1 MLKRHEYLGSIF
13 KPEELKRMDIIL
25 YNIIIGFACLILG
38 YFFGSIPS
46 GVILC
51 KCFYH
56 KDPRQYGSGN
66 SGGTNVGR
74 IFGKK
79 MGLLVIFLDGIK
91 TILPML
97 IVYFVFKY
105 SELFSFFKDSLGTNI
120 WNNGIFYI
128 YLAPLGACIGHCY
141 PIFANFNGGKA
152 VASYAGFGLSTS
164 WFTSLIGFATFGVV
178 LKSTKYVSLSSILAS
193 LLGSIAAWI
202 IFVFNLALPNDVAN
216 IFMWGCGNFLL
227 GGWEYALVSTLI
239 SILLIVRHIPNI
251 KRLKNHCENKVK
263 WIK

>member
-1 MLKRHEYLGSIF
+1 MLKKHEVLSSILTL
-13 KPEELKRMDIIL
+13 EGLKKMDIIL
-25 YNIIIGFACLILG
+25 YNIIVGFACLILG
-38 YFFGSIPS
+38 YFFGSIPT

-56 KDPRQYGSGN
+56 KDPRNFGSGN

-79 MGLLVIFLDGIK
+79 MGILVIFLDGIK

-105 SELFSFFKDSLGTNI
+105 SGFLTFFKDSLGSEI
-120 WNNGIFYI
+120 WDNGILYI

-141 PIFANFNGGKA
+141 PIFAHFNGGKA
-152 VASYAGFGLSTS
+152 VASYGGFGLSTS
-164 WFTSLIGFATFGVV
+164 WFTSLIGFATFGVI
-178 LKSTKYVSLSSILAS
+178 LKSTKYVSLSSMI
-193 LLGSIAAWI
+193 GSTMGSVAAWI
-202 IFVFNLALPNDVAN
+202 IFVFNIALPESVGNVL
-216 IFMWGCGNFLL
+216 MWGNGSYLL
-227 GGWEYALVSTLI
+227 GGWEYATVCTLI
-239 SILLIVRHIPNI
+239 SIILIIRHIPNI
-251 KRLKNHCENKVK
+251 KRLSNHCESQVK